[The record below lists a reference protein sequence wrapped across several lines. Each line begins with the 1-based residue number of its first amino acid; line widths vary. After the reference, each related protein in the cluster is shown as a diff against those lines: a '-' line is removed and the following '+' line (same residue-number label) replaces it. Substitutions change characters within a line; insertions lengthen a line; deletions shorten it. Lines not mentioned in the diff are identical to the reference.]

1 MPPCTNCSM
10 IIVTIRNAKNFIRPI
25 CKIHQDWHLLLI
37 DIELFKRQYVYKT
50 ISLMVHLSCHMK
62 VPNISY
68 NDTSMQRSTL
78 VNTYLKASFTTRFND
93 FMKCIFPFWV
103 HSCHSFGSFM
113 IFLYTKELIFWEN
126 DETFSLNLMPNNSS
140 VWEK

>member
-37 DIELFKRQYVYKT
+37 DLELFKRQYIWIYIYGFIWYILVFS
-50 ISLMVHLSCHMK
+50 I
-62 VPNISY
+62 NILF
-68 NDTSMQRSTL
+68 NDTAMQRSTL

-126 DETFSLNLMPNNSS
+126 DETFALNLMPNNSS